1 MANKIYGSNNEP
13 LKVQV
18 ITDVHYYSRK
28 LGVEGKAYDKMESKS
43 QMVIKDSPYVIKSKQ
58 RKAFPRNLGRS
69 RSS

>member
-1 MANKIYGSNNEP
+1 MSDRIIGSNNEP

-43 QMVIKDSPYVIKSKQ
+43 QIAASLAAGQ
-58 RKAFPRNLGRS
+58 RHNAQTARS
-69 RSS
+69 

>member
-28 LGVEGKAYDKMESKS
+28 LGPKS
-43 QMVIKDSPYVIKSKQ
+43 SIDIVKPCSFKLYISAI
-58 RKAFPRNLGRS
+58 AEL
-69 RSS
+69 SS

>member
-28 LGVEGKAYDKMESKS
+28 LGVEGKAYDKMESNPNG
-43 QMVIKDSPYVIKSKQ
+43 D
-58 RKAFPRNLGRS
+58 
-69 RSS
+69 